1 MIQKNFTAWN
11 FKKIETDSKSIVPQF
26 KIREIFW
33 ARVGEN
39 IGFEQ
44 SGSGHNFIRPVLI
57 LRKFNNH
64 LFWGIPLTTA
74 EKSGK
79 YYLKFEFNGKSQRA
93 IISQLRLFDAKR
105 LEQKIGTMSKFD
117 FQKIEKAVQ
126 KIMNDSPKI

>member
-1 MIQKNFTAWN
+1 MTIQKNFTAWN

-79 YYLKFEFNGKSQRA
+79 YYLKFEFIPGTKSVA
-93 IISQLRLFDAKR
+93 ILSQLRLFDARR
-105 LEQKIGTMSKFD
+105 LEQKIGTMSKPD
-117 FQKIEKAVQ
+117 FSRIKKATRKIV
-126 KIMNDSPKI
+126 DDF